1 MCKIGSPL
9 LSFLSCSLCTLLQP
23 RIYNQILGTPINY
36 INNSSKAYE
45 WQRKLS
51 DTKSEFANSI
61 LYKLLVEDK
70 DIPILP
76 QYLQDALEY
85 IKNAIK
91 GGR

>member
-1 MCKIGSPL
+1 MLKEL
-9 LSFLSCSLCTLLQP
+9 KP
-23 RIYNQILGTPINY
+23 RIYNQILGAPFDYN
-36 INNSSKAYE
+36 NNSSKAYE

-51 DTKSEFANSI
+51 DTKSEFANLI

-70 DIPILP
+70 DIPVLP
-76 QYLQDALEY
+76 QYLRDALEY